1 MFGSSLK
8 ETKDAKPLHF
18 FRIILGHDQKLGLP
32 KRFVSAY
39 GNDLSNSVQLAAPSG
54 QVWQV
59 ELIKCD
65 GEVWLGNGWKDF
77 ADYFSLKRGNLL
89 VFRYEGHSRFHVP
102 MIFDQ
107 TTFEIEYPFNVDSS
121 KDANHDKQHQ
131 MPKVEAIESDVSVE
145 IIHNISQCQKRP
157 FPQPS
162 TGLSS
167 GIQGTVNVKQSGGTN
182 GESNFQIS
190 SKISLP
196 PAKQARQGTSA
207 VQRSRPS
214 NKAPREKRPLTAK
227 RKTEALRASNFK
239 SGSPFFVVVM
249 YPSYLTGHSMHI
261 PIAFARTYFAQ
272 NKDDVVL
279 QDLDGKTWKVHFHVY
294 EKNSC
299 AHFRHGWKEF
309 AIDHNLK
316 VGDSCAFELLEGP
329 EISLRVTIFRVTEDE
344 NDDLTA
350 AHGSNES
357 DYSSEVEVIASCPTT
372 KEYHVPRRK
381 FKNKHRKFKQVMQN
395 ETAGRVISRLSSK
408 GAARALEK
416 ASKFRSNYPVFKVV
430 IKEGFLQD
438 GYPIVPESFCKEYI
452 KRIPLDVTLKVK
464 EKSWPIRLRLSN
476 RFEKA
481 AKFGAGWRAFA
492 AENKLQVGNVC
503 VFEMIK
509 RKNIVLEVS
518 IFRDGRSLG

>member
-32 KRFVSAY
+32 KRFVSTY

-89 VFRYEGHSRFHVP
+89 VFRYEGHSRFYVP

-107 TTFEIEYPFNVDSS
+107 TTFEIEYPINVDSR
-121 KDANHDKQHQ
+121 KDANHDKQHH
-131 MPKVEAIESDVSVE
+131 MPKVEEIESDVSVE
-145 IIHNISQCQKRP
+145 ISHNISQCQKRP

-162 TGLSS
+162 PHKRMRTGLSS

-239 SGSPFFVVVM
+239 SESPFFVVVM
-249 YPSYLTGHSMHI
+249 YPSYLTGHSM
-261 PIAFARTYFAQ
+261 
-272 NKDDVVL
+272 
-279 QDLDGKTWKVHFHVY
+279 
-294 EKNSC
+294 S
-299 AHFRHGWKEF
+299 
-309 AIDHNLK
+309 
-316 VGDSCAFELLEGP
+316 P
-329 EISLRVTIFRVTEDE
+329 EISLRVTIFRGTVDANE
-344 NDDLTA
+344 DLTA
-350 AHGSNES
+350 DHGSNES
-357 DYSSEVEVIASCPTT
+357 DYSSEVEVIESCPTT

-381 FKNKHRKFKQVMQN
+381 FNNKHRKFKQVMQN
-395 ETAGRVISRLSSK
+395 EQNETAGRIISRLSSK
-408 GAARALEK
+408 GTAKALEK
-416 ASKFRSNYPVFKVV
+416 ASKFRSNRPVFKVV
-430 IKEGFLQD
+430 IKAGFLQD
-438 GYPIVPESFCKEYI
+438 GYP
-452 KRIPLDVTLKVK
+452 
-464 EKSWPIRLRLSN
+464 
-476 RFEKA
+476 
-481 AKFGAGWRAFA
+481 
-492 AENKLQVGNVC
+492 
-503 VFEMIK
+503 
-509 RKNIVLEVS
+509 VS
-518 IFRDGRSLG
+518 IYLSP